1 MCLEVDQGRAK
12 LQALVQFTTSF
23 LQPLPYLVT
32 PQSPENCQL
41 MNSFFVGAQTIV
53 SLLQITQIISDI
65 CFITDHGALP
75 A

>member
-41 MNSFFVGAQTIV
+41 MNSF
-53 SLLQITQIISDI
+53 LLELKQ
-65 CFITDHGALP
+65 
-75 A
+75 